1 MSVLK
6 EIYKNEVIPKMMS
19 ELGYKNPLS
28 VPKIEKIVI
37 NMGIGE
43 GSVNPKLLDL
53 ALDEL
58 AQITGRRGVKTY
70 AKKSIAGFKLRAGM
84 SIGCMVT
91 LRGEMMY
98 EFLYKLI
105 NIALPR
111 VRDFRGLSPKSFDG
125 HGNYTLGIK
134 EQIIFPEVNYD
145 KVEKITGMN
154 VTIVTT
160 AKTDEEARYLLKYL
174 GMPFREN

>member
-160 AKTDEEARYLLKYL
+160 ANTDEEARYLLKYL